1 MAKTGR
7 TSSSSSTSSD
17 SNNVKSTGAY
27 RGRPFRRLLDV
38 EFQERAEKG
47 LCYRCDGKFSPGH
60 ICPNKQFQVL
70 ILGEGQDEED
80 ENEEEARHEK
90 QFQSIQ
96 LSLYSMSG
104 LISGLT
110 SKKSIR
116 LWGKIDEKSHCISG
130 LRGLS

>member
-1 MAKTGR
+1 M
-7 TSSSSSTSSD
+7 
-17 SNNVKSTGAY
+17 KSTRAY
-27 RGRPFRRLLDV
+27 RGRPFRRLSNE

-47 LCYRCDGKFSPGH
+47 LCYCCDGKFGPGH

-80 ENEEEARHEK
+80 EKEEGARNEK
-90 QFQSIQ
+90 QLQSIQ

-104 LISGLT
+104 LT

-116 LWGKIDEKSHCISG
+116 L
-130 LRGLS
+130 